1 MYNDESGDVMEHS
14 FIKEWKKENYK
25 ILHRM
30 YPEVSKKEI
39 NKFLDKEVKKYLKN
53 PDCEIDNNYIGKT
66 IKTNLLSVIDWIK
79 DTKPICA
86 GHGVFFKNQHEVI
99 SPLAIMIQ
107 KFLTSRKAFKKR
119 LKDFDP
125 TSYEYATFDRKQ
137 LAEKVNANA
146 IYGASGNVVSFL
158 FNMYT
163 AASVTGSGQSLI
175 STTEQAFEGFLSNN
189 VIFNSINECY
199 TFLNNILSEKYE
211 MNMSFL
217 RNVDHDK
224 LIKRLSDMFYR
235 VTNDDINSITE
246 FVYNLSQEE
255 INKIY
260 YKNNLYEFSIH
271 PEILALL
278 TNIVRYTEEFKD
290 PNEIPEE
297 SEVYLSK
304 LWSYYKQF
312 VLYNHSPINRI
323 QRLKN
328 DTRKTVLTIDTDSNF
343 LHLDPWVHFMYN
355 NVIKDD
361 YRCADKDI
369 DTLKFISVNTMAF
382 CITNMMK
389 EVLGKYTADV
399 NIPKD
404 YRHFINIKNEFLMSR
419 VILASKKKRYITS
432 IRLRE
437 GSEIWPEKLDTKGM
451 DYMKSTTPENVKAR
465 FESIIKT
472 RLLESKEI
480 NPALIIQ
487 DLAKFE
493 KEIIDSLKNGEKEY
507 LIPKSVKELEA
518 YADPFKEQ
526 GVRAIAAWNYIYPD
540 QEIRLPAK
548 VDLVKLL
555 LTDEMDLEK
564 LKNVNREV
572 YEIVKE
578 NIFNNPN
585 EKIANKGLAV
595 LAVPRNIEKLP
606 EWTVP
611 FIDYDTVTYNI
622 LKKFYPVLE
631 SVNLETIKTS
641 GKEYY
646 SNILNI

>member
-1 MYNDESGDVMEHS
+1 MEYS
-14 FIKEWKKENYK
+14 FIKDWKKENYK
-25 ILHRM
+25 ILHMM
-30 YPEVSKKEI
+30 YPEVPKKEI
-39 NKFLDKEVKKYLKN
+39 KKFLDKEVKKYLKN
-53 PDCEIDNNYIGKT
+53 PECEIDNNYIGKT
-66 IKTNLLSVIDWIK
+66 IKTNLLSLIDWIR
-79 DTKPICA
+79 DTNPICA
-86 GHGVFFKNQHEVI
+86 GHGVFFKNQHEI
-99 SPLAIMIQ
+99 KSPLAIMIQ
-107 KFLTSRKAFKKR
+107 KFLTSRKGFKKR
-119 LKDFDP
+119 LKEFDP

-137 LAEKVNANA
+137 LSEKVNANA

-199 TFLNNILSEKYE
+199 TFLNNILNEKYE
-211 MNMSFL
+211 MSTAFL
-217 RNVDHDK
+217 RDVDYPDVINR
-224 LIKRLSDMFYR
+224 LIGMFYR
-235 VTNDDINSITE
+235 VTNEDIESVSE
-246 FVYNLSQEE
+246 FIYNLSQDD

-260 YKNNLYEFSIH
+260 YKNNLYEFSMH

-278 TNIVRYTEEFKD
+278 TNIVRYTDDFKD

-304 LWSYYKQF
+304 LWKYYRQF

-328 DTRKTVLTIDTDSNF
+328 DVRKTVLTIDTDSNF
-343 LHLDPWVHFMYN
+343 LHLDPWVNFMYE

-361 YRCADKDI
+361 YRIVDKDE

-389 EVLGKYTADV
+389 DVLGKYTKDV
-399 NIPKD
+399 NIPED

-419 VILASKKKRYITS
+419 VVLAPKKKRYMTS

-437 GSEIWPEKLDTKGM
+437 GSEIWPEKPDFKGHEF
-451 DYMKSTTPENVKAR
+451 MKSSTTEEVKDR
-465 FESIIKT
+465 FEEIAKS
-472 RLLESKEI
+472 RLLYADEI
-480 NPALIIQ
+480 KPALLIN
-487 DLAKFE
+487 DLAEFE
-493 KEIIDSLKNGEKEY
+493 KEIIDSLKNGEKKY
-507 LIPKSVKELEA
+507 IIPKSVKELEA
-518 YADPFKEQ
+518 YADPFKIQ
-526 GVRAIAAWNYIYPD
+526 GVRAIVAWNYIYPD
-540 QEIRLPAK
+540 QEIQLPAK
-548 VDLVKLL
+548 IDIIKLL
-555 LTDEMDLEK
+555 ITDENDLEK
-564 LKNVNREV
+564 LRTVDSKV

-578 NIFNNPN
+578 KIFNNSN
-585 EKIANKGLAV
+585 EKIAKKGLAV
-595 LAVPRNIEKLP
+595 LAIPRNVDKLP
-606 EWTVP
+606 EWTLP
-611 FIDYDTVTYNI
+611 FIDYDTITYNI

>member
-1 MYNDESGDVMEHS
+1 
-14 FIKEWKKENYK
+14 
-25 ILHRM
+25 M
-30 YPEVSKKEI
+30 YPEIPKKEI
-39 NKFLDKEVKKYLKN
+39 KKFLDKEVKKYLKN
-53 PDCEIDNNYIGKT
+53 PECEIDNNYIGKT
-66 IKTNLLSVIDWIK
+66 IKTNLLSVIDWIR

-86 GHGVFFKNQHEVI
+86 GHGVFFKNQHEI
-99 SPLAIMIQ
+99 KSPLAIMIQ

-175 STTEQAFEGFLSNN
+175 STTEQAFEGFMSNN

-199 TFLNNILSEKYE
+199 TFLNNILNEKYD
-211 MNMSFL
+211 MNTSFL
-217 RNVDHDK
+217 RDVEYGDVIN
-224 LIKRLSDMFYR
+224 RLSGMFYR
-235 VTNDDINSITE
+235 VTSDDIESITE
-246 FVYNLSQEE
+246 FIYTLSQDD

-260 YKNNLYEFSIH
+260 YKNNLYEFSMH

-278 TNIVRYTEEFKD
+278 TNIVRYTEDFKD

-304 LWSYYKQF
+304 LWKYYRQF

-328 DTRKTVLTIDTDSNF
+328 DVRKTVLTIDTDSNF
-343 LHLDPWVHFMYN
+343 LHLDPWVHFMYE

-361 YRCADKDI
+361 YRCVDKDE

-389 EVLGKYTADV
+389 DVLGKYTKDV
-399 NIPKD
+399 NIPED

-419 VILASKKKRYITS
+419 VILAPKKKRYVTS

-437 GSEIWPEKLDTKGM
+437 GSEIWPEKLDVKGH
-451 DYMKSTTPENVKAR
+451 DFMKSSTTENVKAR
-465 FESIIKT
+465 FEGIIKN
-472 RLLESKEI
+472 RLLYVKKI
-480 NPALIIQ
+480 NPALLIR
-487 DLAKFE
+487 DLAQFE
-493 KEIIDSLKNGEKEY
+493 TEIIDSLKRGEKEY
-507 LIPKSVKELEA
+507 TIPKSVKELEA
-518 YADPFKEQ
+518 YADPFREQ

-548 VDLVKLL
+548 IDIIKLL
-555 LTDEMDLEK
+555 LTDENDLEK
-564 LKNVNREV
+564 LRTIDSKV

-578 NIFNNPN
+578 KIFNNPN
-585 EKIANKGLAV
+585 EKIAKKGLAV
-595 LAVPRNIEKLP
+595 LAIPRNVDRLP
-606 EWTVP
+606 EWTLP
-611 FIDYDTVTYNI
+611 FIDYDTITYNI

-641 GKEYY
+641 GKEYF